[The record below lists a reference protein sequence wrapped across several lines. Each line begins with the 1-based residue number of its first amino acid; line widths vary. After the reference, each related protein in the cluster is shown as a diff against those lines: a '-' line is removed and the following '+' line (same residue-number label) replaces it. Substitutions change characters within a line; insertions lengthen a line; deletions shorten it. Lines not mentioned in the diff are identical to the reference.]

1 MKKPVEIKAGPSVAA
16 AAEALA
22 AWREAYLV
30 FDAKVAP
37 LAARLVAAAPQIRAS
52 LGIDVSE
59 EDKTM
64 ETVLQ
69 LCRFLTEVNASRK
82 ALVVALGGGITCDV
96 AGFAAAIYRR
106 GVDFVLIPTTL
117 LAQVDAAI
125 GGKTGVNLD
134 GYKNMLGAFRQ
145 PVFTWLCPEPL
156 GTLGAREW
164 RSGAAELLKTFL
176 IGDAG
181 LYREAVEVVGG
192 GDSFASLGMTEMAP
206 GMTSLITRA
215 AGIKA
220 DIVDRDPFEQGERR
234 VLNLGHSF
242 AHALEYEA
250 ARRGDDLTHG
260 EAVAIGIQLA
270 ARLSERLGVAE
281 NGLAVQLK
289 RDFEACGLPT
299 SCPYPIETLENALSR
314 DKKTENERIHFILI
328 AQAGRVVE
336 QDLSA
341 AEAIQA
347 LL

>member
-64 ETVLQ
+64 DSVLHI
-69 LCRFLTEVNASRK
+69 CRFLTEVNASRK

-106 GVDFVLIPTTL
+106 GVDFALIPTTL

-181 LYREAVEVVGG
+181 LYRKAVEAVGG
-192 GDSFASLGMTEMAP
+192 GDSFASI

-220 DIVDRDPFEQGERR
+220 DIVGRDPFEQGERR

-281 NGLAVQLK
+281 NGLAAQLK

-314 DKKTENERIHFILI
+314 DKKAENERIHFILI